1 MNNKIFESKTKSN
14 EDRLNSLQALKSSEA
29 QLRKMDNGLADR
41 QRQINRLRSEL
52 LQFKSN
58 SIHKQKQ
65 IDNVKLMMEQKRI
78 LLKRLEEQNKVSILK
93 KTKCEELIGSAK
105 IELGEIEKLTAQSE
119 ELQAQEQQR
128 EEYFKIKSSV

>member
-1 MNNKIFESKTKSN
+1 
-14 EDRLNSLQALKSSEA
+14 
-29 QLRKMDNGLADR
+29 
-41 QRQINRLRSEL
+41 
-52 LQFKSN
+52 
-58 SIHKQKQ
+58 
-65 IDNVKLMMEQKRI
+65 MMEQKRI
-78 LLKRLEEQNKVSILK
+78 LLKRLEEQNKISILK